1 MSAITRKALVVSRKW
16 HEPKISV
23 VVNVEGISMAMT
35 MEDFVRAFCTEMGHP
50 ELADKALAAGQEV
63 VNEMKQASVAVM

>member
-1 MSAITRKALVVSRKW
+1 
-16 HEPKISV
+16 
-23 VVNVEGISMAMT
+23 
-35 MEDFVRAFCTEMGHP
+35 MGHP